1 VVHGGRKQM
10 LDHLLVSRALLAGYR
25 HVEIHNEGLA
35 DEVTDS
41 GPESHHAPLVAEF
54 ELPG

>member
-1 VVHGGRKQM
+1 MPQR
-10 LDHLLVSRALLAGYR
+10 LRIATFNLES
-25 HVEIHNEGLA
+25 LA

-41 GPESHHAPLVAEF
+41 GPDSHHAPLVAEF